1 MKKTRKSKRLAEK
14 NYRAFKELLKIIRH
28 YFPNFNKLLS
38 SVSDPRHKSYITY
51 TQEEIL
57 FFRIL
62 SYCCH
67 FKSMREIT
75 RELNNDHVIQTSRLL
90 FGDELEEV
98 PHGDTINSYLEEVSI
113 DQLRHILREMLRELM
128 KKKFFDGFK
137 INNRYYHMIIDGVE
151 TFSFKNKKNRGQYKE
166 RTCRWSKILYDDA
179 GSCH

>member
-1 MKKTRKSKRLAEK
+1 MIHSVKDFVDKKMNNKLICFNNVSDDYLFFYKIKKQVADDYETRKSKRLTEK
-14 NYRAFKELLKIIRH
+14 NYRAFKELLKIIKH

-62 SYCCH
+62 IYCYH

-75 RELNNDHVIQTSRLL
+75 RELNNDHGIQTSRLL

-113 DQLRHILREMLRELM
+113 DQLRYILREMLRELM
-128 KKKFFDGFK
+128 KKNFLMDLK
-137 INNRYYHMIIDGVE
+137 
-151 TFSFKNKKNRGQYKE
+151 
-166 RTCRWSKILYDDA
+166 
-179 GSCH
+179 